1 MILRRGDRYVLRE
14 MAGVFLVSVFG
25 LFLFLLLNFILDSSS
40 LSGAGIGGL
49 LRLLVFRLPWIL
61 GLALPGACVFATFGG
76 LGRLV
81 HDREIIAFESIGI
94 SLRRILLPLFAFS
107 LLVSAAD
114 FLLLNYGVPPAEQAY
129 RRALFQIIYQ
139 HGEPH
144 IRSDTFFKSP
154 EGLIFYVQRYD
165 RHDDSLHGVL
175 VLDFYG
181 QLFPLEEAVQTTITA
196 DKGRWEETSWSLED
210 GHVSIINAE
219 GLAIYTAT
227 FEYLEV
233 PVDRIDSDIF
243 ASSRS
248 PAEMS
253 ISELRE
259 KIATL
264 RTSGLSADAL
274 VVECH
279 RKVAIPLAAAVFV
292 LLGGS
297 LSLIFG
303 GRSRAVG
310 IVFSLLLVT
319 IFYGLFIWTS
329 TLGSRGMIYAPLAPW
344 IPHLIFSGLGI
355 WLFVRL
361 DRLNSRDLW
370 NRIWHA
376 LPFAGL
382 LICVSFSVMAEETPV
397 EIECRELFVSDDQH
411 HVRAEGDV
419 CVRYGETTLL
429 AQVMMLEKEEEN
441 DWTVSASGR
450 VSLIVGDDFALFGE
464 SLATQLVVENESV
477 MTREASAVQFSGES
491 RFTNASGEEH
501 FLFYKGDRGTIQFG
515 ADGEVVLIEIRGG
528 EFSTCDCADTPLQ
541 KQPYTVQMSRLL
553 FYPDQ
558 LFVAFGLTV
567 RSFGY
572 SIFWLPVYVQPLEE
586 TLESPLFP
594 AIGRSSLR
602 GWFLK
607 WNVPFYLD
615 KEKYGTVLV
624 DWFSRFCE
632 VGLGA
637 VFHYAFGGHRGKVRI
652 YTFPAR
658 VGDNRFEFS
667 LEHALSLPFS
677 NWQLGGRFDYNRL
690 GESQDLTFSYALRGE
705 LEQWRLSLSVKR
717 NRQQDGDIIRIVERF
732 PEVSVARSSFSV
744 GAFSLTPQMGL
755 GWFREYDLEGITAA
769 SLMDVVMR
777 FDGGLNVALEPIVFA
792 GFTLTSKA
800 GFLLTRYEG
809 SNGSQSQEVVSF
821 SSDLSMPGLALTY
834 TFLDVVGRSP
844 FYFDRLRS
852 ESQLTW
858 RLFSQ
863 DRLSVQ
869 LDGGYDL
876 LAQVFDPLLLRVNWP
891 GENALSLVASYN
903 LVEAVVE
910 KLTLWGRWQMAER
923 TASCQF
929 GYVPSMGQ
937 WEPLIVQFAGSG
949 EMGAIS
955 LYSVIDLMEGEV
967 TQVEVDVK
975 LSLEKDWGMHFVGR
989 YHRTMPQIFDPSFGI
1004 YHDLCDCLRVG
1015 VERESGQIWVYASV
1029 LAFPDAVLRYA
1040 PESSEVDIGS

>member
-14 MAGVFLVSVFG
+14 MTGVFLVSVFG
-25 LFLFLLLNFILDSSS
+25 LFLFLLLNFILESSS

-61 GLALPGACVFATFGG
+61 GLTLPGACVFAIFGG

-107 LLVSAAD
+107 LLVSGAD
-114 FLLLNYGVPPAEQAY
+114 FLLLNFGVPPAEQAY
-129 RRALFQIIYQ
+129 RRALFRIIYQ

-196 DKGRWEETSWSLED
+196 DKGRWEGTSWSLED

-219 GLAIYTAT
+219 GLTVYTAT
-227 FEYLEV
+227 FEHLEV

-264 RTSGLSADAL
+264 RASGLSADAL

-279 RKVAIPLAAAVFV
+279 RKVAIPLAATVFV

-329 TLGSRGMIYAPLAPW
+329 TMGSRGMIYAPLAPW

-361 DRLNSRDLW
+361 DRLSSRDLW
-370 NRIWHA
+370 NRIRHMV
-376 LPFAGL
+376 PFVGL
-382 LICVSFSVMAEETPV
+382 LLFCSAIVMGQETPV
-397 EIECRELFVSDDQH
+397 EIECRELFVSDDQR
-411 HVRAEGDV
+411 HVRAQGDV

-429 AQVMMLEKEEEN
+429 AQAMVLEKKDEN
-441 DWTVSASGR
+441 DWTVSASEH
-450 VSLIVGDDFALFGE
+450 VSLVVGDDFALFGE

-477 MTREASAVQFSGES
+477 MTREASAARFSGES

-501 FLFYKGDRGTIQFG
+501 FLFYKGEQGTIQFDD
-515 ADGEVVLIEIRGG
+515 DGEVVLIEIRGG
-528 EFSTCDCADTPLQ
+528 EFSTCDCAETPLR

-615 KEKYGTVLV
+615 KEKYGAVLV

-632 VGLGA
+632 IGLGA
-637 VFHYAFGGHRGKVRI
+637 VFHYAFGGHHGKVRI

-658 VGDNRFEFS
+658 VGDSRFELS
-667 LEHALSLPFS
+667 LDHALSLSTS
-677 NWQLGGRFDYNRL
+677 NWQLGGRFAYNRIA
-690 GESQDLTFSYALRGE
+690 ERQDLTFSYALRGE
-705 LEQWRLSLSVKR
+705 LEQWGVSLSAER
-717 NRQQDGDIIRIVERF
+717 SRREEGEETHIVERF
-732 PEVSVARSSFSV
+732 PEAKISRASIPAGV
-744 GAFSLTPQMGL
+744 FSLSPQASL
-755 GWFREYDLEGITAA
+755 GWFREYEFEDTTA
-769 SLMDVVMR
+769 SLMESGMR
-777 FDGGLNVALEPIVFA
+777 FDGGMDVAVAPIAFA
-792 GFTLTSKA
+792 GFTLSPKA
-800 GFLLTRYEG
+800 GVRLTRYEG
-809 SNGSQSQEVVSF
+809 SNGGQSQEVVSF
-821 SSDLSMPGLALTY
+821 SSGLSIPGLTLTY

-858 RLFSQ
+858 HLFSQ
-863 DRLSVQ
+863 DRISVQ

-876 LAQVFDPLLLRVNWP
+876 RAHIFDPLLLRVNWP
-891 GENALSLVASYN
+891 GTKALSLVASYD
-903 LVEAVVE
+903 LVAAVVE
-910 KLTLWGRWQMAER
+910 KVTLWGRWQVTDR

-937 WEPLIVQFAGSG
+937 WEPLILQFAGSG
-949 EMGAIS
+949 ETGAVS
-955 LYSVIDLMEGEV
+955 LYSAIDLMCGEV
-967 TQVEVDVK
+967 TQVEVDFE
-975 LSLEKDWGMHFVGR
+975 LSLEKDWGIHFVGR
-989 YHRTMPQIFDPSFGI
+989 YHRTAPQIFDPSFGI
-1004 YHDLCDCLRVG
+1004 FHDLCDCLRIG
-1015 VERESGQIWVYASV
+1015 VERNSGQIWFYASV
-1029 LAFPDAVLRYA
+1029 LAFPDAVLRYT
-1040 PESSEVDIGS
+1040 PESSEVGFGP